1 MFKLILIF
9 FIFITISCSQDDDV
23 SNNLNEN
30 LYNDNTSND
39 KELFEKA
46 NEFLKDEEYEL
57 ALIELDKLEVLFPNS
72 DFNKKGLLTS
82 AYIYFLKEE
91 YEKSRAISE
100 NYKKYYPGSNDMVYA
115 NYLEAMTYFIMIK
128 KTNFSQQNAII
139 AREKFNFILNAY
151 PNSNYEI
158 DIITKIQLIE
168 NILANHKLVTAKFY
182 LDKKNREAS
191 LIYLKEIYDK
201 HKDSIHIAETL
212 YLITESYFVINE
224 KELARKYAAIL
235 AYNFPDSIWYD
246 KAYKLLN
253 ELEINE
259 VEDKWYEKF
268 NPIKILVRERENN
281 NENDK
286 KTLIQAIE

>member
-9 FIFITISCSQDDDV
+9 FIFITISCSQNDDV

-46 NEFLKDEEYEL
+46 NEFLKDEQYEL
-57 ALIELDKLEVLFPNS
+57 ALIELDKLDVLFPNS
-72 DFNKKGLLTS
+72 DFSKKGLLTS

-191 LIYLKEIYDK
+191 LIYLKEIFDK

-268 NPIKILVRERENN
+268 NPIKILVRDRENN

>member
-1 MFKLILIF
+1 MFKPILIF

-191 LIYLKEIYDK
+191 LIYLKEIFDK
-201 HKDSIHIAETL
+201 HKDSIHIVETL

-268 NPIKILVRERENN
+268 NPIKILVRDRENN

>member
-1 MFKLILIF
+1 M
-9 FIFITISCSQDDDV
+9 FITISCSKDDEV
-23 SNNLNEN
+23 NSNLNEN
-30 LYNDNTSND
+30 LYIDNTSND

-46 NEFLKDEEYEL
+46 NEYLEDKQYDL

-100 NYKKYYPGSNDMVYA
+100 NYKKYYPGSSDMAYA
-115 NYLEAMTYFIMIK
+115 SYLEAMTYFIMIK
-128 KTNFSQQNAII
+128 KTNFSQQNAML
-139 AREKFNFILNAY
+139 ALEKFNFILNAY

-158 DIITKIQLIE
+158 DIITKIQIIE
-168 NILANHKLVTAKFY
+168 NILADHKLVTAKFY

-191 LIYLKEIYDK
+191 LIYLKEIFDK
-201 HKDSIHIAETL
+201 HKDSIHIVETL

-235 AYNFPDSIWYD
+235 AYNFPDSIWYG

-268 NPIKILVRERENN
+268 NPIKILVRDRENN
-281 NENDK
+281 IENDK